1 MPILTTLRHAAATA
15 LALAAFGTMPGSAQP
30 APKPTDPQ
38 IAHIAY
44 TADDID
50 IKNAKLALE
59 KSRNKEVRAF
69 ADDMVRDH
77 TAVNVR
83 ALALV
88 GKLKVTPEDNP
99 TSQSLVKQQDAERAK
114 LASLSGSAFDKAYV
128 ANEAAYHGAVN
139 GALETTLIPASQ
151 NAELKSLLQSG
162 LGVFQEHQKHA
173 EHLAT
178 LVK

>member
-1 MPILTTLRHAAATA
+1 MPMIDFRHAAATA
-15 LALAAFGTMPGSAQP
+15 LIFAAFGTMPGSAQP

-77 TAVNVR
+77 SAVNDR

-88 GKLKVTPEDNP
+88 KKLNVTPEDNA

-114 LASLSGSAFDKAYV
+114 LESLNGAAFDKAYV
-128 ANEAAYHGAVN
+128 ANEIAYHRTVN

-162 LGVFQEHQKHA
+162 LGIFQEHQKHA